1 MNDSGNFV
9 WGDSKEEVIE
19 KCPHIF
25 NRTEF
30 QGFDKNDLIKSVT
43 FIPGSIYDNKEL
55 LRVNPEYLGSLLAL
69 DEQEQARLLSGNWK
83 IRQDGTALFSYV
95 NITNL
100 FSNFTEQSEEKY
112 ITCDYAREGRDLT
125 VIYTWLGYDI
135 VRSYP
140 ILLRLGWQW
149 SLFAWSSL

>member
-1 MNDSGNFV
+1 MGSSSGLCR
-9 WGDSKEEVIE
+9 G
-19 KCPHIF
+19 
-25 NRTEF
+25 
-30 QGFDKNDLIKSVT
+30 
-43 FIPGSIYDNKEL
+43 
-55 LRVNPEYLGSLLAL
+55 
-69 DEQEQARLLSGNWK
+69 QADAS
-83 IRQDGTALFSYV
+83 A
-95 NITNL
+95 
-100 FSNFTEQSEEKY
+100 QSEEKY